1 MPFIIFYHVLYLLVY
16 AALLIAYFIGVLP
29 SWLTEN
35 KQPVFCILAGGLG
48 GSVYCLRGIYLHA
61 SIKKDWD
68 SAYQPWYYLRPIVS
82 LCSGLVSFIFL
93 KAGLLALDSELHQ
106 DAHYWGFY
114 ALAFIAGLNVDKF
127 IEKIEGVA
135 HATWGI
141 ARSRTSDKDKDNERK
156 E

>member
-1 MPFIIFYHVLYLLVY
+1 MILIILYHLLFLLIY
-16 AALLIAYFIGVLP
+16 AALVIASLTGKLP
-29 SWLTEN
+29 IWALEYH
-35 KQPVFCILAGGLG
+35 QPFFCILAGGLG
-48 GSVYCLRGIYLHA
+48 GSIYCLRGVYLHA
-61 SIKKDWD
+61 SVKKDWD
-68 SAYQPWYYLRPIVS
+68 LTYRPWYYIRPIVS

-106 DAHYWGFY
+106 DANFWGFY

-127 IEKIEGVA
+127 VEKIEEIA

-141 ARSRTSDKDKDNERK
+141 ARSRVSDKNDERK